1 MVVLSHKGLTDLI
14 PSKTIV
20 AFLTACLL
28 CLMIT
33 RSFYEQNNLQ
43 ENKVT
48 TFIFDHL
55 TKSVEDS
62 RFTQSLTKMRPFLWT

>member
-1 MVVLSHKGLTDLI
+1 MDK
-14 PSKTIV
+14 
-20 AFLTACLL
+20 
-28 CLMIT
+28 
-33 RSFYEQNNLQ
+33 NLQ

-62 RFTQSLTKMRPFLWT
+62 IFTQSLTKMRPFLWT